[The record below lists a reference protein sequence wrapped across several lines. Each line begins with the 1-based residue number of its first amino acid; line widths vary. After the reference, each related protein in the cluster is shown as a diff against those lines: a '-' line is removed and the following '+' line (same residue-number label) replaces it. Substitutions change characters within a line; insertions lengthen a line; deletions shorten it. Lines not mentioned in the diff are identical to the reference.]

1 MDYKDIAEK
10 LYSLIGKK
18 NNIVSFTH
26 CMTRLRLKLNDYDKA
41 DTDAIKKINGV
52 MGINLN
58 EDELQIILGPGRAD
72 NVYSEF
78 AGIMENTDSVP
89 SDNTI
94 KNEANQKPVIGDG
107 KELHAQIRA
116 KNATPLKLMTKRIA
130 SIFIPMIPGFIACGL
145 LTGILGISFKIN
157 PELTSWP
164 IIQLLTVMS
173 NAIFFG
179 LNILVG
185 HNAAKEFGGS
195 PTMGAILAIVLC
207 HPNLANINLMDT
219 NLVPGRGGIIAVL
232 MVAILGAVL
241 EKYLKRVIPEMFS
254 LFLTPLLVLL
264 IGGLAAIFLL
274 QPIGQVIAEFIGSAA
289 TAAIQHGGMFTG
301 FVLGGIWLP
310 LVMLGVHQT
319 MTPIHAQLLSEYGVT
334 ILLPILAMAGAG
346 QIGASLAVYVKTK
359 NKFLKKTILSALPV
373 GIMGVGEPLI
383 YGVTLPLGKPFIG
396 ACIGGA
402 FGGAVQ
408 AAFMVGASAMGISGL
423 PLAATTNNIPVYLV
437 GLIVAYIAGFIATLV
452 IGFDDPEEEVE

>member
-1 MDYKDIAEK
+1 MDYKAIAEK
-10 LYSLIGKK
+10 IYLQVGGKE
-18 NNIVSFTH
+18 NIADTTH
-26 CMTRLRLKLNDYDKA
+26 CMTRLRLKLNAYDRV
-41 DTDAIKKINGV
+41 DTEAIRKIPGV
-52 MGINLN
+52 MGVNLS
-58 EDELQIILGPGRAD
+58 DTELQVILGPGRVD
-72 NVYSEF
+72 NVYNEF
-78 AGIMENTDSVP
+78 AAIISTGSNDTASPNPDP
-89 SDNTI
+89 SI
-94 KNEANQKPVIGDG
+94 SRKPAIGDG

-116 KNATPLKLMTKRIA
+116 KNATPLKLLTKRIA

-207 HPNLANINLMDT
+207 HPNLATINLMGT

-232 MVAILGAVL
+232 MVAILGAYL
-241 EKYLKRVIPEMFS
+241 EKYLKKVIPEMFS
-254 LFLTPLLVLL
+254 LFLTPLMVLL
-264 IGGLAAIFLL
+264 IGGLTAIFLL
-274 QPIGQVIAEFIGSAA
+274 QPMGQVIAEFIGSAA

-301 FVLGGIWLP
+301 FVLGGLWLP

-346 QIGASLAVYVKTK
+346 QIGASIAVYVKTK

-437 GLIVAYIAGFIATLV
+437 GLIVAYIAGFIATLI
-452 IGFDDPEEEVE
+452 IGFDDPEEEAE

>member
-1 MDYKDIAEK
+1 MNYKDIAQNIYYLVGEK
-10 LYSLIGKK
+10 D
-18 NNIVSFTH
+18 NIVSFTH
-26 CMTRLRLKLNDYDKA
+26 CMTRLRLKLNNYDKA
-41 DTDAIKKINGV
+41 DKEAIKNITGV
-52 MGINLN
+52 MGTNLN
-58 EDELQIILGPGRAD
+58 EDEFQIILGPGRAD
-72 NVYSEF
+72 NVYGEF
-78 AGIMENTDSVP
+78 ANIMNNTTSRNGEGSVQAE
-89 SDNTI
+89 
-94 KNEANQKPVIGDG
+94 KKKKAAIGDG

-116 KNATPLKLMTKRIA
+116 KNATPFKLMTKRIA
-130 SIFIPMIPGFIACGL
+130 NIFIPMIPGFIACGL

-195 PTMGAILAIVLC
+195 PTMGAILAIVLS
-207 HPNLANINLMDT
+207 HPNLANINLMGT
-219 NLVPGRGGIIAVL
+219 ELVPGRGGIIAVL
-232 MVAILGAVL
+232 MVAIMGAYL
-241 EKYLKRVIPEMFS
+241 ENFLKRVIPEMFS

-264 IGGLAAIFLL
+264 IGGTVAIFLL
-274 QPIGQVIAEFIGSAA
+274 QPVGQVIAEFIGNAA
-289 TAAIQHGGMFTG
+289 TAAIQHGGMVTG
-301 FVLGGIWLP
+301 FILGGIWLP

-334 ILLPILAMAGAG
+334 ILLPVLAMAGAG
-346 QIGASLAVYVKTK
+346 QIGASIAVYVKTK
-359 NKFLKKTILSALPV
+359 NNFLKKTILSALPV
-373 GIMGVGEPLI
+373 GIMGIGEPLI

-408 AAFMVGASAMGISGL
+408 ATFMVGASAMGISGL
-423 PLAATTNNIPVYLV
+423 PLAATTNNIPVYLI
-437 GLIVAYIAGFIATLV
+437 GLIIAYIAGFTATWL
-452 IGFDDPEEEVE
+452 IGFDDPEEESD

>member
-10 LYSLIGKK
+10 IYSLVGEK
-18 NNIVSFTH
+18 NNIAVFTH

-41 DTDAIKKINGV
+41 DIDAIKKIKGV
-52 MGINLN
+52 MGTNLN

-72 NVYSEF
+72 NVYGEF
-78 AGIMENTDSVP
+78 TTIMENTDS
-89 SDNTI
+89 SHGESTI
-94 KNEANQKPVIGDG
+94 SKEKTHQPVIGDG

-145 LTGILGISFKIN
+145 LTGILGISFKVN

-207 HPNLANINLMDT
+207 HPNLANINLMGTD
-219 NLVPGRGGIIAVL
+219 LVPGRGGIIAVL
-232 MVAILGAVL
+232 MVAILGALL

-408 AAFMVGASAMGISGL
+408 ASFVVGASAMGISGL
-423 PLAATTNNIPVYLV
+423 PLAATTNNIPVYLM
-437 GLIVAYIAGFIATLV
+437 GLIVAYVAGFIATWI

>member
-1 MDYKDIAEK
+1 MDYRDIAEQI
-10 LYSLIGKK
+10 YSLVGEK
-18 NNIVSFTH
+18 NNIVEYTH

-41 DTDAIKKINGV
+41 NKDTINKINGV
-52 MGINLN
+52 MGVNLN
-58 EDELQIILGPGRAD
+58 EDEFQIILGPGRAD
-72 NVYSEF
+72 NVYNEF
-78 AGIMENTDSVP
+78 ATIME
-89 SDNTI
+89 
-94 KNEANQKPVIGDG
+94 KKKPAIGDG
-107 KELHAQIRA
+107 KELHEQIRA

-207 HPNLANINLMDT
+207 HPNLANINLMGTD
-219 NLVPGRGGIIAVL
+219 LVPGRGGIIAVL
-232 MVAILGAVL
+232 MVAILGAFL
-241 EKYLKRVIPEMFS
+241 EKYLKRIIPEMFS

-264 IGGLAAIFLL
+264 IGGLVAIFVL
-274 QPIGQVIAEFIGSAA
+274 QPIGQIIAEFIGNAA
-289 TAAIQHGGMFTG
+289 TAAIQHGGMVTG

-437 GLIVAYIAGFIATLV
+437 GLVVAYISGFIATWI

>member
-10 LYSLIGKK
+10 IYPLVGEKQ
-18 NNIVSFTH
+18 NIAAFTH

-78 AGIMENTDSVP
+78 ASIMENSAPVP
-89 SDNTI
+89 AEDTTANEI
-94 KNEANQKPVIGDG
+94 KQKPAIGDG

-207 HPNLANINLMDT
+207 HPNLANINLMGTD
-219 NLVPGRGGIIAVL
+219 LVPGRGGIIAVL

-241 EKYLKRVIPEMFS
+241 EKYLKQIIPEMLS

-274 QPIGQVIAEFIGSAA
+274 QPIGQVIAEFIGNAA

-346 QIGASLAVYVKTK
+346 QIGASIAVYVKTK

-437 GLIVAYIAGFIATLV
+437 GLIVAYIAGFIATWL
-452 IGFDDPEEEVE
+452 IGFDDPEEEVK